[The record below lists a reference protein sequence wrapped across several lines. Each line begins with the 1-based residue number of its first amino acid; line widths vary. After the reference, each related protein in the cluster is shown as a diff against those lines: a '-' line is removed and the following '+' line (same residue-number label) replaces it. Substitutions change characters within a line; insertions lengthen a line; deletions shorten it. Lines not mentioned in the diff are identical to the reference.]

1 MINKLFSGQEKAL
14 EVDMMKEELKSVQ
27 AELSQKDAI
36 ISGLQEE
43 IQRLEEEKDAIR
55 EELLSVISVKQVG

>member
-1 MINKLFSGQEKAL
+1 
-14 EVDMMKEELKSVQ
+14 MMKEELKSVQ